1 MNADTCSTFRWAKR
15 FSRVPIVLTAAI
27 VALCALTASAQTRL
41 DRVVA
46 RVGTESLFETDVK
59 AALGLGIVEP
69 LGTLDPEA
77 AALEELIDRQL
88 MLTEIL
94 RGVPP
99 EPDAAAVD
107 AEVQRMRNFAAGTLK
122 AVMTANGID
131 DVFLRRAARDTLRIQ
146 LYLDTRFPELPVSD
160 AEAQQYYNSNPSAFR
175 RNGVLMTFEQAI
187 GAARDQASNDRRAA
201 RIRQW
206 LEGLRRRT
214 EITRPAAR

>member
-1 MNADTCSTFRWAKR
+1 MR
-15 FSRVPIVLTAAI
+15 II
-27 VALCALTASAQTRL
+27 VAATLVALPFVAASAVTPSAVRLSAQTRL

-46 RVGTESLFETDVK
+46 RVGTESIFETDIK

-107 AEVQRMRNFAAGTLK
+107 EEVQRMRNFAAGTLK
-122 AVMTANGID
+122 TVMTTNGID

-146 LYLDTRFPELPVSD
+146 LYLDMRFPELTVSD
-160 AEAQQYYNSNPSAFR
+160 AEAQQYYNGNPSAFR

-187 GAARDQASNDRRAA
+187 GAARDQASRDRRAA

-214 EITRPAAR
+214 EITRPAAG

>member
-1 MNADTCSTFRWAKR
+1 MIRRICCTGALIIWLG
-15 FSRVPIVLTAAI
+15 VPVPG
-27 VALCALTASAQTRL
+27 QTRL

-59 AALGLGIVEP
+59 AALGLGLVEP
-69 LGTLDPEA
+69 NGSLDPDT

-99 EPDAAAVD
+99 EPDPAAVD
-107 AEVQRMRNFAAGTLK
+107 EEVQRMRSYAAATLK
-122 AVMTANGID
+122 SVMDANGID
-131 DVFLRRAARDTLRIQ
+131 DAFLKRAARDTLRIQ
-146 LYLDTRFPELPVSD
+146 LYLNTRFPELPVSD
-160 AEAQQYYNSNPSAFR
+160 TEAQQYYNANLSAFR
-175 RNGVLMTFEQAI
+175 RNGELMTFDQAI
-187 GAARDQASNDRRAA
+187 GAARDQASRDRRDG

>member
-1 MNADTCSTFRWAKR
+1 MI
-15 FSRVPIVLTAAI
+15 RVICCTAALI
-27 VALCALTASAQTRL
+27 MWLGVSAPGQTRL

-69 LGTLDPEA
+69 TGSLDPDT
-77 AALEELIDRQL
+77 AALEQLIDRQL
-88 MLTEIL
+88 MLAEIL

-99 EPDAAAVD
+99 EPEAAAVD
-107 AEVQRMRNFAAGTLK
+107 EEVQRMRSYAAVTLK
-122 AVMTANGID
+122 SVMDANGID
-131 DVFLRRAARDTLRIQ
+131 DAFLRRAARDTLRIQ
-146 LYLDTRFPELPVSD
+146 LYLDTRFPDLPVSD
-160 AEAQQYYNSNPSAFR
+160 AEAQQYYNNNQSAFR
-175 RNGVLMTFEQAI
+175 RNGVLMTFDQAV
-187 GAARDQASNDRRAA
+187 GAARDQAARDRRDG

>member
-1 MNADTCSTFRWAKR
+1 MMPAFRI
-15 FSRVPIVLTAAI
+15 FVVAALI
-27 VALCALTASAQTRL
+27 GSVGQMASAQTRL

-59 AALGLGIVEP
+59 AALGLGMVEP
-69 LGTLDPEA
+69 SGTLDPEA
-77 AALEELIDRQL
+77 AALEQLIDRQL
-88 MLTEIL
+88 MLAEIL

-99 EPDAAAVD
+99 EPDGAAVD
-107 AEVQRMRNFAAGTLK
+107 AEVQRMRSFAAGTLK

-146 LYLDTRFPELPVSD
+146 LYLDTRFPALSVSD

-175 RNGVLMTFEQAI
+175 RNGVLMTFDQAV
-187 GAARDQASNDRRAA
+187 GAARDQAARERRDV

-214 EITRPAAR
+214 EITRAPQTRP

>member
-1 MNADTCSTFRWAKR
+1 
-15 FSRVPIVLTAAI
+15 VPIVLTAAI

>member
-1 MNADTCSTFRWAKR
+1 MIRAICC
-15 FSRVPIVLTAAI
+15 TAALI
-27 VALCALTASAQTRL
+27 TLLGVPAPGQTRL

-69 LGTLDPEA
+69 TGTLDPDT
-77 AALEELIDRQL
+77 AALEQLIDRQL
-88 MLTEIL
+88 MLAEIL

-99 EPDAAAVD
+99 EPEAAAVD
-107 AEVQRMRNFAAGTLK
+107 EEVQRMRSYAAATLK
-122 AVMTANGID
+122 SVMDGNGID
-131 DVFLRRAARDTLRIQ
+131 DAFLRRAARDTLRIQ
-146 LYLDTRFPELPVSD
+146 LYLDTRFPDLPVSD
-160 AEAQQYYNSNPSAFR
+160 AEAQQYYNNNQSAFR
-175 RNGVLMTFEQAI
+175 RNGVLMTFDQAA
-187 GAARDQASNDRRAA
+187 GAARDQAARDRRDG

>member
-1 MNADTCSTFRWAKR
+1 MNADTCSTFRSAKR
-15 FSRVPIVLTAAI
+15 SSWMRIVVAAAL
-27 VALCALTASAQTRL
+27 VALSAAAASAQTRL

-99 EPDAAAVD
+99 EPDPAAVD

-122 AVMTANGID
+122 TVMTSNGID

-146 LYLDTRFPELPVSD
+146 LYLDMRFPELPVSD
-160 AEAQQYYNSNPSAFR
+160 AEAQQYYNSHPSAFR
-175 RNGVLMTFEQAI
+175 RNGVLMTFDQAI
-187 GAARDQASNDRRAA
+187 GAARDQASRDRRDA

-214 EITRPAAR
+214 EITRLAAR

>member
-1 MNADTCSTFRWAKR
+1 MNADTCSTFRSAKR
-15 FSRVPIVLTAAI
+15 SSQVRSGLAVVL
-27 VALCALTASAQTRL
+27 VALSVAASAQTRL

-69 LGTLDPEA
+69 TGTLDPEA

-88 MLTEIL
+88 MLAEIL

-107 AEVQRMRNFAAGTLK
+107 AEVQRMRSFAAGTLK
-122 AVMTANGID
+122 AVMTTNGID

-175 RNGVLMTFEQAI
+175 RNGVLMTFEQAV
-187 GAARDQASNDRRAA
+187 GAARDQASHDRRDA

-214 EITRPAAR
+214 EITRPVAR